1 MIDRFT
7 VEHREHVSTRV
18 FEEVVAAL
26 EEATGSVEDGG
37 FAEDVRGVKN
47 AADFETRTRARI
59 GASDFTR
66 FLTIDHGSWLPL
78 YGINAKCRMY
88 TIGNPLIA
96 RTMLM
101 HDIGAGLNVPLKVM
115 IYEDAKSG
123 TTRFAYDLPSSLM
136 SRLSNADVTSAAR
149 ALDAKLAALAELVTG
164 AKA

>member
-1 MIDRFT
+1 MIDLFT
-7 VEHREHVSTRV
+7 VEHREHVSTRI

-37 FAEDVRGVKN
+37 FADDVREVRN
-47 AADFETRTRARI
+47 AADFEARTRARI
-59 GASDFTR
+59 GPSDFTR
-66 FLTIDHGSWLPL
+66 FLTIDHGSWLPFF
-78 YGINAKCRMY
+78 GINAKCRTY

-115 IYEDAKSG
+115 IYEDIESG

-136 SRLSNADVTSAAR
+136 SRLGNAEVTLAAR
-149 ALDAKLAALAELVTG
+149 ALDAKLAGLAELVTG